1 MKNFLLAI
9 WNYLFDLKNRIW
21 NGALVAFSFVYRK
34 AARPLVV
41 KGIDDTIEY
50 IIKNKCSVS
59 RFGDG
64 EIKLAAG
71 KSISFQKAS
80 SFVTEKMREVLGSD
94 SNGHIVAVADVFSG
108 CADMTEEA
116 RAHWK
121 KHLARYTRTWYRH
134 TKKGKVYYNA
144 FMSRPYMS
152 FADKGSCKKT
162 FALLKK
168 IWEGQDIVFI
178 EGEKSRLG
186 VGNDLFD
193 NAKSIQRILGPA
205 TDAFDKYNEL
215 LEYAKRVDKARLLIL
230 ALGPC
235 ATALS
240 YDLHLL
246 GYRAIDLGHADIEY
260 EWFLQGAT
268 EKTPVKN
275 KFVNEAGAGKDV
287 GDLNDSVYLSQ
298 IIARV
303 GLDD

>member
-1 MKNFLLAI
+1 M
-9 WNYLFDLKNRIW
+9 FDLKNKIQD
-21 NGALVAFSFVYRK
+21 GALTAFDSIYEK
-34 AARPLVV
+34 AAKPPFVRS
-41 KGIDDTIEY
+41 IDETIEY
-50 IIKNKCSVS
+50 IIQNNCSVS

-71 KSISFQKAS
+71 KSISFQQVS
-80 SFVTEKMREVLGSD
+80 PFVTKKMREVLGSD
-94 SNGHIVAVADVFSG
+94 SSGHIVALADIFSG
-108 CADMTEEA
+108 CNNMTEEA

-121 KHLARYTRTWYRH
+121 KHLIRYRRTWYRY
-134 TKKGKVYYNA
+134 TIKGKVYFNA

-152 FADKGSCKKT
+152 LADKSSCKKT
-162 FALLKK
+162 FDILKK
-168 IWEGQDIVFI
+168 IWDGQDIVFI

-193 NAKSIQRILGPA
+193 NAKSIQRILAPV
-205 TDAFDKYNEL
+205 TNAFDKYNEL
-215 LEYAKRVDKARLLIL
+215 LECAKKVDKSKLILL

-240 YDLHLL
+240 YDLFLL

-268 EKTPVKN
+268 EKQPVKN
-275 KFVNEAGAGKDV
+275 KFVNEAGAGKGV
-287 GDLNDSVYLSQ
+287 GELNDSVYLSQ

-303 GLDD
+303 GLDG